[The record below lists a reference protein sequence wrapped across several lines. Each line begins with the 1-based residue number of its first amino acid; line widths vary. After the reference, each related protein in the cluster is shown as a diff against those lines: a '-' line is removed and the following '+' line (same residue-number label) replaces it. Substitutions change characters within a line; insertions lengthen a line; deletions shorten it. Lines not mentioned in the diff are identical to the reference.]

1 MAKTPMESKNKG
13 GRPSKFDPKML
24 DQVEKLCM
32 LGATDKEMADFFNV
46 AESTLHLWKQEH
58 PEFSEALRRG
68 KEEADANV
76 ASRLY
81 ARAIGYEHDDVHIS
95 NYQGQVTQ
103 TPIRKHYPP
112 DTAAAIIWLKNRQPK
127 RWRDKVEHQ
136 VSGEIEHKHTLDVKE
151 LARRVAFTLQS
162 GAREIEDAEI
172 LETPKLPE
180 KA

>member
-1 MAKTPMESKNKG
+1 MVKTSMKSNNKV

-24 DQVEKLCM
+24 EQVEKLCM
-32 LGATDKEMADFFNV
+32 LGATDREMADFFEV
-46 AESTLHLWKQEH
+46 SEQTFYTWKHEH
-58 PEFSEALRRG
+58 PEFLEALRKG

-127 RWRDKVEHQ
+127 RWRDKVDHE
-136 VSGEIEHKHTLDVKE
+136 VSGKVDHEHKLDIGEV
-151 LARRVAFTLQS
+151 ARRVAFVLAS
-162 GAREIEDAEI
+162 GVDVEDAQI
-172 LETPKLPE
+172 LDQQKKLPS

>member
-1 MAKTPMESKNKG
+1 MKSNNKV

-24 DQVEKLCM
+24 EQVEKLCM
-32 LGATDKEMADFFNV
+32 LGATDKEMADFFEV
-46 AESTLHLWKQEH
+46 SEQTFYTWKHEH
-58 PEFSEALRRG
+58 PEFLEALRNG

-95 NYQGQVTQ
+95 NYQGVVTQ

-127 RWRDKVEHQ
+127 RWRDKIDHQ

-172 LETPKLPE
+172 LDQPKLPE